1 MQSPPSLV
9 TPPGLPSE
17 LKMLEREIFQH
28 IGSLFWSSPIHTSPP
43 SVCLGAAW
51 GWVHDGEAYAL
62 LLLGRQVVNSPAQCL
77 IATKCKTQKAS
88 TNFIFLR
95 RQMRKFSV

>member
-43 SVCLGAAW
+43 SVCSGAAW
-51 GWVHDGEAYAL
+51 GWVHDGEAGNARL
-62 LLLGRQVVNSPAQCL
+62 CICTLVPGQAGG
-77 IATKCKTQKAS
+77 
-88 TNFIFLR
+88 
-95 RQMRKFSV
+95 